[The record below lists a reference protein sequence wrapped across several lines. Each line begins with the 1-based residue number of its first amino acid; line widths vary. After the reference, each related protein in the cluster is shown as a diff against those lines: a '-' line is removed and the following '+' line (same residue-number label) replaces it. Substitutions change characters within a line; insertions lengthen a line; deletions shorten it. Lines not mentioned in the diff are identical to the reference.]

1 MARPRIARA
10 GISGSKRTPPR
21 VVGTHAG
28 ILNEAQLPP
37 LYKKNAV
44 TRRRICASTRAR
56 DSLELRLDASELVG
70 GEGGGHCNVYS
81 GSNRAVWDVRCVNEV
96 TIRRRNSPLI
106 NPRKTRVP
114 SDRVSHEC
122 GPHAAENERAG

>member
-1 MARPRIARA
+1 M
-10 GISGSKRTPPR
+10 
-21 VVGTHAG
+21 VGTHVG

-81 GSNRAVWDVRCVNEV
+81 GSNRAVWDVRCGNEV
-96 TIRRRNSPLI
+96 PTRLRNSPLI
-106 NPRKTRVP
+106 NPRKTQMP
-114 SDRVSHEC
+114 SDKLSHEG